1 MGIQS
6 KASIQPAT
14 GQTEESAVKGIKSE
28 RYKDSER
35 EKMVGGM
42 ILRFFLAAA
51 TLPFSSPAP
60 VDFLAPQTLP
70 AGCRLEVITVQE
82 EVEETKVEK
91 VVCET
96 GFRPTCNIKLEKDCK
111 NVTRPACQVEEKM
124 ECVQSTVSQCS
135 TETRIGSTGEEE
147 QVEVCR
153 EIPIEDCQLVK
164 EEKCI
169 DGELEEVEEC
179 DEKEVEECE
188 IVPHEECHQVTVD
201 LPRLQDKQV
210 QQIVCDE
217 ENEIEDSVTT
227 ENVASDVSAEE
238 NVLENN
244 FDEILDAVNTIFGS
258 GSPEEVAEGEDEVSV
273 SNDDVT
279 TTEAEPLATEESVQ
293 TTTILPSE
301 PITTTTPTTTTTT
314 STTTPPTTST
324 TTTEAATTTQSTST
338 TATDATTFESSS
350 PESTDEI
357 DTEAIFVS
365 STVAPTEP
373 RTDDSKIH
381 FRDNGV
387 VRDFTKRI
395 FVDDGLVDARRKAIL
410 ARRKAEADASRIFFP
425 SEEEGG
431 ASIPS

>member
-1 MGIQS
+1 M
-6 KASIQPAT
+6 
-14 GQTEESAVKGIKSE
+14 
-28 RYKDSER
+28 
-35 EKMVGGM
+35 
-42 ILRFFLAAA
+42 
-51 TLPFSSPAP
+51 
-60 VDFLAPQTLP
+60 
-70 AGCRLEVITVQE
+70 
-82 EVEETKVEK
+82 
-91 VVCET
+91 
-96 GFRPTCNIKLEKDCK
+96 
-111 NVTRPACQVEEKM
+111 
-124 ECVQSTVSQCS
+124 
-135 TETRIGSTGEEE
+135 
-147 QVEVCR
+147 
-153 EIPIEDCQLVK
+153 K

-217 ENEIEDSVTT
+217 ENEIEDSATT

-244 FDEILDAVNTIFGS
+244 YDEILDAVNTIFGS

-301 PITTTTPTTTTTT
+301 PITTSTITTTTT
-314 STTTPPTTST
+314 STTSPST

-338 TATDATTFESSS
+338 TATDATTFETSSS
-350 PESTDEI
+350 ESTAEI

-373 RTDDSKIH
+373 KTDDSKIH
-381 FRDNGV
+381 FRDDGV

-395 FVDDGLVDARRKAIL
+395 FVDDGLVDARRKVIL

>member
-1 MGIQS
+1 M
-6 KASIQPAT
+6 
-14 GQTEESAVKGIKSE
+14 AVTC
-28 RYKDSER
+28 
-35 EKMVGGM
+35 
-42 ILRFFLAAA
+42 LQFLFAAA
-51 TLPFSSPAP
+51 AFQLSYSAP

-82 EVEETKVEK
+82 EVEETTVEK
-91 VVCET
+91 IVCET
-96 GFRPTCNIKLEKDCK
+96 EFRPTCNIKLEKDCK

-153 EIPIEDCQLVK
+153 DIPIEDCQLVK

-244 FDEILDAVNTIFGS
+244 YDEILDAVNTIFGS
-258 GSPEEVAEGEDEVSV
+258 GSPDEGAEGEDEVSV

-301 PITTTTPTTTTTT
+301 PITT

-338 TATDATTFESSS
+338 METGATTFESSS
-350 PESTDEI
+350 SESTEEI
-357 DTEAIFVS
+357 DTEAI
-365 STVAPTEP
+365 
-373 RTDDSKIH
+373 
-381 FRDNGV
+381 
-387 VRDFTKRI
+387 
-395 FVDDGLVDARRKAIL
+395 
-410 ARRKAEADASRIFFP
+410 
-425 SEEEGG
+425 
-431 ASIPS
+431 

>member
-1 MGIQS
+1 MGCIQS
-6 KASIQPAT
+6 KATIQPAT

-42 ILRFFLAAA
+42 ILGFFLAAA
-51 TLPFSSPAP
+51 TLPFSSAAP

-96 GFRPTCNIKLEKDCK
+96 EFRPTCTVKLEKDCK
-111 NVTRPACQVEEKM
+111 NVTRPACEVEEKM
-124 ECVQSTVSQCS
+124 ECVENTVSQCS
-135 TETRIGSTGEEE
+135 FETRVGSTGEEE

-153 EIPIEDCQLVK
+153 DIPIEDCQLVK

-179 DEKEVEECE
+179 DEKEGEECE
-188 IVPHEECHQVTVD
+188 IVPHEERHQVTVD
-201 LPRLQDKQV
+201 LPRMQDKQV

-244 FDEILDAVNTIFGS
+244 YDEILDAVNTIFGS
-258 GSPEEVAEGEDEVSV
+258 GSPDEVAEGEEEVSV

-301 PITTTTPTTTTTT
+301 PITTSTTTTTTTTT
-314 STTTPPTTST
+314 STTTPPPTST
-324 TTTEAATTTQSTST
+324 TTPEAATTTQ
-338 TATDATTFESSS
+338 SSS

-373 RTDDSKIH
+373 R
-381 FRDNGV
+381 
-387 VRDFTKRI
+387 
-395 FVDDGLVDARRKAIL
+395 
-410 ARRKAEADASRIFFP
+410 
-425 SEEEGG
+425 
-431 ASIPS
+431 

>member
-1 MGIQS
+1 M
-6 KASIQPAT
+6 
-14 GQTEESAVKGIKSE
+14 AVT
-28 RYKDSER
+28 
-35 EKMVGGM
+35 
-42 ILRFFLAAA
+42 LLQFLFAAA
-51 TLPFSSPAP
+51 AFQLSYSGP

-96 GFRPTCNIKLEKDCK
+96 EFRPTCNIKLEKDCK
-111 NVTRPACQVEEKM
+111 NDTRPACQVEEKM

-135 TETRIGSTGEEE
+135 TETRIGSTGEQEQE
-147 QVEVCR
+147 QVCR
-153 EIPIEDCQLVK
+153 DIPIEDCQLVK

-244 FDEILDAVNTIFGS
+244 YDEILDAVNTIFGS
-258 GSPEEVAEGEDEVSV
+258 GSPDEVAEGKDEVSV

-293 TTTILPSE
+293 TTTILSSE
-301 PITTTTPTTTTTT
+301 PITTSTTTTTTT
-314 STTTPPTTST
+314 STTST
-324 TTTEAATTTQSTST
+324 TTPTTTQSTST

-350 PESTDEI
+350 SEST
-357 DTEAIFVS
+357 
-365 STVAPTEP
+365 
-373 RTDDSKIH
+373 
-381 FRDNGV
+381 
-387 VRDFTKRI
+387 
-395 FVDDGLVDARRKAIL
+395 
-410 ARRKAEADASRIFFP
+410 AE
-425 SEEEGG
+425 
-431 ASIPS
+431 

>member
-1 MGIQS
+1 M
-6 KASIQPAT
+6 
-14 GQTEESAVKGIKSE
+14 AVTC
-28 RYKDSER
+28 
-35 EKMVGGM
+35 
-42 ILRFFLAAA
+42 LQFLFAAA
-51 TLPFSSPAP
+51 AFQLSYSAP

-91 VVCET
+91 IVCET
-96 GFRPTCNIKLEKDCK
+96 EFRPTCNIKLEKDCK

-135 TETRIGSTGEEE
+135 TETRIGSTGEQEQE
-147 QVEVCR
+147 QVCR
-153 EIPIEDCQLVK
+153 DIPIEDCQLVK

-244 FDEILDAVNTIFGS
+244 YDEILDAVNTIFGS
-258 GSPEEVAEGEDEVSV
+258 GSPDEVAEGKDEVSV

-293 TTTILPSE
+293 TTTILSSE
-301 PITTTTPTTTTTT
+301 PITT
-314 STTTPPTTST
+314 S
-324 TTTEAATTTQSTST
+324 QSTST
-338 TATDATTFESSS
+338 METGATTFESSS
-350 PESTDEI
+350 SESTDEI

-373 RTDDSKIH
+373 TTDDSKIH
-381 FRDNGV
+381 FRDDGV

>member
-1 MGIQS
+1 MG
-6 KASIQPAT
+6 
-14 GQTEESAVKGIKSE
+14 
-28 RYKDSER
+28 
-35 EKMVGGM
+35 
-42 ILRFFLAAA
+42 
-51 TLPFSSPAP
+51 
-60 VDFLAPQTLP
+60 
-70 AGCRLEVITVQE
+70 
-82 EVEETKVEK
+82 
-91 VVCET
+91 
-96 GFRPTCNIKLEKDCK
+96 
-111 NVTRPACQVEEKM
+111 
-124 ECVQSTVSQCS
+124 S
-135 TETRIGSTGEEE
+135 TETRMGSTGEEE

-153 EIPIEDCQLVK
+153 DIPIEDCQLVK

-179 DEKEVEECE
+179 DSKEVEECE

-217 ENEIEDSVTT
+217 ENEIEDSVNT
-227 ENVASDVSAEE
+227 ENVASDVSAKE

-244 FDEILDAVNTIFGS
+244 YDEILDAVNTIFGS
-258 GSPEEVAEGEDEVSV
+258 GSPDEVAEGEGEVSM

-279 TTEAEPLATEESVQ
+279 TTEAEPVATEESVQ

-301 PITTTTPTTTTTT
+301 PITTSTTTTTTTSTT

-350 PESTDEI
+350 SESTAEI

-373 RTDDSKIH
+373 KTDDSKIH
-381 FRDNGV
+381 FRDDGV

-431 ASIPS
+431 ASIPI